1 MKTDCCRRDSP
12 PRLATAS
19 STHSSASSRHLRKT
33 PAAQSRP
40 RSRNQENRAELWR
53 LRRTPLAAALSGD
66 DGQTWKGA
74 KFVESD
80 PDGWFCY
87 IAVEPLDDGTV
98 LLGYCAYDN
107 LAHSRIIKV
116 PVLWFCADT

>member
-1 MKTDCCRRDSP
+1 MKTNHCRRDSP
-12 PRLATAS
+12 PRQATAS
-19 STHSSASSRHLRKT
+19 STPS
-33 PAAQSRP
+33 
-40 RSRNQENRAELWR
+40 
-53 LRRTPLAAALSGD
+53 RRTPLAAALSGD
-66 DGQTWKGA
+66 DGKTWKDA

-98 LLGYCAYDN
+98 LLGYCAYKN

-116 PVLWFCADT
+116 PVLWFCAGT